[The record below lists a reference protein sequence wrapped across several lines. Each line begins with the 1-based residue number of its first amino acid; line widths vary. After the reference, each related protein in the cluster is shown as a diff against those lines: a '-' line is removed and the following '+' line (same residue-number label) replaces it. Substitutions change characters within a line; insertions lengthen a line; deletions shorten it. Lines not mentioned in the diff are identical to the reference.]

1 MTSKRSP
8 TFTSVFLE
16 NYDAILNRL
25 SWRLGSHHDGN
36 DAAQDLYLK
45 LQTIKP
51 AEDIRNLRSY
61 LFRIADN
68 MALDRLRKRNVHSRY
83 FTIQGTPEVGSDE
96 PSPEAVTDYRQ
107 RLATLKRIVE
117 ALPPRQREAFLLH
130 KFQELSHADIA
141 DRMNISRS
149 AVEKLMMKAM
159 ANCREKMDD
168 LLHGDD

>member
-25 SWRLGSHHDGN
+25 SWRLGSHHDGD

-51 AEDIRNLRSY
+51 AEDVRNLRSY

-83 FTIQGTPEVGSDE
+83 FTAREVPEIGSDQ
-96 PSPEAVTDYRQ
+96 PSPEAITDYRQ
-107 RLATLKRIVE
+107 RLVTLKNIVE

-130 KFQELSHADIA
+130 KFEELSHAEIA
-141 DRMNISRS
+141 ERMSISRS
-149 AVEKLMMKAM
+149 AVEKLIMKAM
-159 ANCREKMDD
+159 ANCRAQMDD
-168 LLHGDD
+168 LLHSDD